1 MYSEEEL
8 KRIILGVG
16 NAPDFWSEYDS
27 LTNIPFVRQ
36 VEEFEEPTVGATLT
50 RANERVQ
57 ELSQSWIEVCMNP
70 TYSNGIRLIYHIPQ
84 TRNQYIEEKLRAR
97 RQASP
102 QNNYKHYLF
111 TALNLRNQSSIRNI
125 YVKLLLE
132 HKITTQDFADLVQAR
147 DNEINLVDLCGWN
160 HSGQNYFI

>member
-1 MYSEEEL
+1 M
-8 KRIILGVG
+8 
-16 NAPDFWSEYDS
+16 
-27 LTNIPFVRQ
+27 T
-36 VEEFEEPTVGATLT
+36 
-50 RANERVQ
+50 
-57 ELSQSWIEVCMNP
+57 P
-70 TYSNGIRLIYHIPQ
+70 TYSGGIRLIYHIPQ

-147 DNEINLVDLCGWN
+147 DNEINLVDLCG
-160 HSGQNYFI
+160 